1 MPGYDV
7 TLRFTVTTTE
17 EAEERRRREGRD
29 IRDAV
34 WNRLLADLRATPLP
48 NLLDSWEVRPK
59 EGE

>member
-1 MPGYDV
+1 MPDYDV

-29 IRDAV
+29 VREAV
-34 WNRLLADLRATPLP
+34 WNRLLADLRTTPLP